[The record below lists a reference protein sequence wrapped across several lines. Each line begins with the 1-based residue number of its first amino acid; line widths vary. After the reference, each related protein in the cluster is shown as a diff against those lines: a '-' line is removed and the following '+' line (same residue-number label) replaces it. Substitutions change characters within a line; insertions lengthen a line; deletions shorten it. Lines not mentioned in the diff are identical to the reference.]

1 MRRETVVVL
10 RPCRRYQWLGK
21 ERQDTQDE
29 QRASECMPCFVYSL
43 REEQRA
49 YEQRKM
55 REWKR
60 DSGDLSWWVRECE
73 IRHMA

>member
-10 RPCRRYQWLGK
+10 RPCRGHQWLGD

-29 QRASECMPCFVYSL
+29 QRARECMPCFMYSL

-55 REWKR
+55 
-60 DSGDLSWWVRECE
+60 
-73 IRHMA
+73 

>member
-1 MRRETVVVL
+1 MHRETVVVL
-10 RPCRRYQWLGK
+10 RPYQRHQWLWKG
-21 ERQDTQDE
+21 RQDKQDE
-29 QRASECMPCFVYSL
+29 QRARECMPCFMYSL

-60 DSGDLSWWVRECE
+60 DSGDLSWWVSVD
-73 IRHMA
+73 IRG